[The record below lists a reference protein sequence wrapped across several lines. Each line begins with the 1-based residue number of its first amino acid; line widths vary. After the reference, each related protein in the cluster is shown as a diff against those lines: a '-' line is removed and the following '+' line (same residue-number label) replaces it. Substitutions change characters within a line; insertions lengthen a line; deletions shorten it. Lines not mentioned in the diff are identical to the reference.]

1 MKFINSSLI
10 RLGIMNCDVQQL
22 PLSLALSTHDIQ
34 IRQLPSP
41 GHGSLDRTK
50 LQIHFHLPL
59 CQMAIVLSFLGSVR
73 TYLLGP
79 RIDTPEMDGG
89 RLVRI
94 HYNNIN
100 VAFEAF
106 STFER

>member
-1 MKFINSSLI
+1 M
-10 RLGIMNCDVQQL
+10 V
-22 PLSLALSTHDIQ
+22 
-34 IRQLPSP
+34 
-41 GHGSLDRTK
+41 
-50 LQIHFHLPL
+50 
-59 CQMAIVLSFLGSVR
+59 IVLSLLCSVR

-89 RLVRI
+89 RLV